1 MFVEIAAKVYRGDTV
16 EAIHHASIAVVD
28 AGGKLSHYLGDPNHI
43 IMSRSAIKPF
53 QALPLILSGAADNY
67 GFTAEQLSIICGSH
81 NGTNEHRELVV
92 SILDRA
98 VCGPG
103 DLQCGVHLPIFMR
116 IAESYPGNGE
126 DKDPV
131 RHNCSGK
138 HAGFLALAKYLG
150 EDIGEYLNPEKKT
163 QQAVQKAVAEI
174 TEYPQEEMRVSVDGC
189 SAPNFSLPLFN
200 LALGFKKLAC
210 AQGSSPEASM
220 ALARIKTAMTEY
232 PEMFSGE
239 GRFDLDLMRSFPGNV
254 VCKVGAEALQ
264 GIGFSDPPLG
274 IAVKIHDGN
283 SRALWPVCVEVLKQL
298 GMIAKGGD
306 FSYLKRYESPSVRNA
321 RGLVTGQITPAF
333 QLREA

>member
-1 MFVEIAAKVYRGDTV
+1 MFAEIAAKVYRGDTV
-16 EAIHHASIAVVD
+16 EAIHHASVAVVD
-28 AGGKLSHYLGDPNHI
+28 TGGKLSHHLGDPNHI

-53 QALPLILSGAADNY
+53 QALPLILSGAADHY
-67 GFTAEQLSIICGSH
+67 GFTTGQLSIICGSH
-81 NGTNEHRELVV
+81 NGTDEHRELVL

-98 VCGPG
+98 GCGPG
-103 DLQCGVHLPIFMR
+103 DLQCGIQLPIFMR
-116 IAESYPGNGE
+116 IAETYPGNGE

-163 QQAVQKAVAEI
+163 QQMVKKAVAEI
-174 TEYPQEEMRVSVDGC
+174 IEYPQEEMRISVDGC

-210 AQGSSPEASM
+210 AQGGSPEISM
-220 ALARIKTAMTEY
+220 ALDEIKTAMTEY

-239 GRFDLDLMRSFPGNV
+239 GRFDLDLMHSFPGNI

-274 IAVKIHDGN
+274 IAVKIQDGN
-283 SRALWPVCVEVLKQL
+283 SRALGPVCVEVLKQL
-298 GMIAKGGD
+298 GMIANCGD
-306 FSYLKRYESPSVRNA
+306 F
-321 RGLVTGQITPAF
+321 
-333 QLREA
+333 

>member
-1 MFVEIAAKVYRGDTV
+1 MFAEIAAKVYRGDTV

-28 AGGKLSHYLGDPNHI
+28 GGSKLSHYLGDPNHI

-53 QALPLILSGAADNY
+53 QALPLILSGAADRY
-67 GFTAEQLSIICGSH
+67 GFTAGQLSIICGSH

-92 SILDRA
+92 SILDRSD
-98 VCGPG
+98 CGPG

-116 IAESYPGNGE
+116 IAETYPGNGE

-138 HAGFLALAKYLG
+138 HAGFLALAKFLG

-163 QQAVQKAVAEI
+163 QQIVQKAVAEI

-210 AQGSSPEASM
+210 AQGSSPEVSM

-239 GRFDLDLMRSFPGNV
+239 GRFDLDLMRSFPGNI

-306 FSYLKRYESPSVRNA
+306 FSYLRRHESPSVRNA

-333 QLREA
+333 QLSEA

>member
-1 MFVEIAAKVYRGDTV
+1 MFAEIAAEVYRGDTV
-16 EAIHHASIAVVD
+16 EAIHHASVAVVN
-28 AGGKLSHYLGDPNHI
+28 AGGKLSHFLGDPNHI

-53 QALPLILSGAADNY
+53 QALPLILSGAFDHC
-67 GFTAEQLSIICGSH
+67 GFTTKQLSIICGSH
-81 NGTNEHRELVV
+81 NGTNEHRELVL
-92 SILDRA
+92 SILDKA
-98 VCGPG
+98 DCGPG
-103 DLQCGVHLPIFMR
+103 DLQCGIQLPIFMR

-138 HAGFLALAKYLG
+138 HAGFLALAQYLG

-163 QQAVQKAVAEI
+163 QQMVQKAVAEI

-189 SAPNFSLPLFN
+189 SAPNFSLPLFH

-210 AQGSSPEASM
+210 AQGSTPEMSM
-220 ALARIKTAMTEY
+220 ALAKMKAAMTEY

-239 GRFDLDLMRSFPGNV
+239 GRFDLDLMRSFPGNI

-283 SRALWPVCVEVLKQL
+283 TRALWPVCVEVLKQVGL
-298 GMIAKGGD
+298 IAKGGD
-306 FSYLKRYESPSVRNA
+306 FSYLKRHERPPVRNA
-321 RGLVTGQITPAF
+321 RGLVTGQVVPAF